1 MAIVLNVLA
10 HELMLTFLAGL
21 LTGLLFAEGLVRPRR
36 ERRALIW
43 RRLGR

>member
-1 MAIVLNVLA
+1 MAIVLNVPG

-21 LTGLLFAEGLVRPRR
+21 LAGLLFAEGLVRPRR
-36 ERRALIW
+36 ERRVSIW